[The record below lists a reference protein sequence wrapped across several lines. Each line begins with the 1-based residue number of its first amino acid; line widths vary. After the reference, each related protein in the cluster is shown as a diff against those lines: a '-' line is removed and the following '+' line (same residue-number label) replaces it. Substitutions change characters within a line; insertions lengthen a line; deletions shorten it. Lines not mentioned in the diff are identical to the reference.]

1 MPRSTK
7 TVTRIAVP
15 LMEAGVPY
23 RNHVVYTEEALRKA
37 TDGIRHGSA
46 LLGRIFPMEMNVSP
60 VAESV
65 KTAMAGDSTAV
76 IFEVTDDRARDFLCK
91 AFETGDMQCF
101 PACTVNPGN
110 DGTINEFQLNYISFG
125 AARCQK

>member
-1 MPRSTK
+1 MPRSKK

-15 LMEAGVPY
+15 LMEAGIPN
-23 RNHVVYTEEALRKA
+23 RNHVVYTEDALRKA

-46 LLGRIFPMEMNVSP
+46 LFGGISPMEMKVSR

-65 KTAMAGDSTAV
+65 KPGMPGDTPAV
-76 IFEVTDDRARDFLCK
+76 IFEVTDDRARDFLHK
-91 AFETGDMQCF
+91 AFETGDVQCF
-101 PACTVNPGN
+101 PAGTWNRGN
-110 DGTINEFQLNYISFG
+110 DGAISEFQLNYISFG

>member
-1 MPRSTK
+1 MPRSKK

-15 LMEAGVPY
+15 LMEAGVPN

-37 TDGIRHGSA
+37 TDGIRHCSA
-46 LLGRIFPMEMNVSP
+46 ILGGISPMEMKVSP

-65 KTAMAGDSTAV
+65 TAGMAGDTPAV
-76 IFEVTDDRARDFLCK
+76 IFEATDDRSRDFLHK
-91 AFETGDMQCF
+91 AFETGDVQCF
-101 PACTVNPGN
+101 PAGTGNRGN

>member
-1 MPRSTK
+1 MPRSKK

-15 LMEAGVPY
+15 LMEAGVPN

-37 TDGIRHGSA
+37 TDGIRHCSA
-46 LLGRIFPMEMNVSP
+46 ILGGISPMEMKVSP

-65 KTAMAGDSTAV
+65 TAGMPGDTPAV
-76 IFEVTDDRARDFLCK
+76 IVEATDDRARDFLHK
-91 AFETGDMQCF
+91 AFETGDVQCF
-101 PACTVNPGN
+101 PAGTGNRGN